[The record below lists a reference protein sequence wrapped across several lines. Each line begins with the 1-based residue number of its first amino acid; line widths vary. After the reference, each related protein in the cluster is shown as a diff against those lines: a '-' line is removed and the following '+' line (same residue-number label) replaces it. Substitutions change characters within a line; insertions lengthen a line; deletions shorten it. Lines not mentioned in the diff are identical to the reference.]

1 MAAPTIPFGPTA
13 DPLGLAAA
21 SFEFVSVEGPQV
33 SLENETPSHKKD
45 GAFLRWAATRKVTT
59 YTANYII
66 LNSATAL
73 PATGLYDAAAGAIG
87 GKVWLRSVNKSA
99 PQEGDQTLAV
109 TFAVPG
115 DVTNQ
120 EALASDF

>member
-1 MAAPTIPFGPTA
+1 MAAPTIPFGPGA
-13 DPLGLAAA
+13 EPLALDDTD
-21 SFEFVSVEGPQV
+21 FEFVSLEGPQE
-33 SLENETPSHKKD
+33 SLDNETPSHKKD

-66 LNSATAL
+66 L
-73 PATGLYDAAAGAIG
+73 DAAGVLPEVGLHDATLGAIG
-87 GKVWLRSVNKSA
+87 GKVWIRSVNKSA

-115 DVTNQ
+115 DVTAQ
-120 EALASDF
+120 EALAADF

>member
-1 MAAPTIPFGPTA
+1 MAAPTIPFGPDT
-13 DPLGLAAA
+13 DPLALTDTDW
-21 SFEFVSVEGPQV
+21 EFVSLDGPQI
-33 SLENETPSHKKD
+33 SLENEHLSEKKD
-45 GAFLRWAATRKVTT
+45 GAFLRWAATRKITV
-59 YTANYII
+59 YTANYIR
-66 LNSATAL
+66 LKTTAT
-73 PATGLYDAAAGAIG
+73 PPAIG
-87 GKVWLRSVNKSA
+87 LGEFGLADTPYWVRSANESQ